1 MDLGAIRRRDS
12 RHQHNPHLR
21 QTVNNLE
28 KAIDGFRLNP
38 IEAMNKLQDAG
49 VVSDN
54 AVWASDVADK
64 DCPTA
69 VDYLMNEKLKV

>member
-1 MDLGAIRRRDS
+1 
-12 RHQHNPHLR
+12 
-21 QTVNNLE
+21 
-28 KAIDGFRLNP
+28 
-38 IEAMNKLQDAG
+38 MNKLQDAG